1 MCISAHL
8 RLSSTPRPRPYG
20 YGFTLST
27 VNLPIRGEGLTGFSS
42 QPLVPARQA
51 AIFPTLQFHFQT
63 YIPAGPASYHVTH
76 SSPVKPRTITLWLP
90 AHVKYRTSSL
100 LGAGLHISH
109 SDFRAADA
117 CTSGHTCKRS
127 KILPSTLPP
136 RSLGD
141 GCRSLLARRGGRL
154 RGHAACI
161 RWSVAG

>member
-8 RLSSTPRPRPYG
+8 RLSSTPPPRPRPYAFHRKPPHTRAYRLFFARATCPG
-20 YGFTLST
+20 
-27 VNLPIRGEGLTGFSS
+27 
-42 QPLVPARQA
+42 QARQA